1 MGKLNREELQ
11 KLLGCIKKDPRIVVP
26 PLPGYDSG
34 VHFLGDKCM
43 VVSTDPC
50 TDVPEEWFGWL
61 LINYPASDVALFGAK
76 PEYCTINLLGPPK
89 TKPEF
94 FEKAMNQVCEA
105 ANELNMV
112 VVTGHTGTYESVKKM
127 VGVCTAY
134 GTVKKDKLI
143 MPGNVKC
150 GDLILQVKEV
160 GLELL
165 TNFSYLKKDL
175 AKKLFGISQTKQ
187 LMDLIK
193 MQSCVN
199 EAIQLAEMDGVNAM
213 HDATEGGFVSALNE
227 LADVS
232 ELGFQVEREKILIR
246 PETRILQKHFGLSDD
261 EVFSMSSS
269 GSLLVAIDPKNKD
282 IIRKKMGKLG
292 VIFSF
297 VGKFTKNKDR
307 VIFENNKKAS
317 FPQVAVDPY
326 NKILSGKV

>member
-1 MGKLNREELQ
+1 MGKLNQTEL
-11 KLLGCIKKDPRIVVP
+11 KRLLKCIRKDPRILVP
-26 PLPGYDSG
+26 PLRGYDSG

-89 TKPEF
+89 TKPEL
-94 FEKAMNQVCEA
+94 FEKAMNQVYEA

-134 GTVKKDKLI
+134 GTVEKDKLI
-143 MPGNVKC
+143 IPSNIRC

-165 TNFSYLKKDL
+165 TNFSYLKKDW
-175 AKKLFGISQTKQ
+175 AKKLFGITQAKQ
-187 LMDLIK
+187 LMGLIK

-199 EAIQLAEMDGVNAM
+199 EAIYLAKMEGVNAM

-227 LADVS
+227 LADAS
-232 ELGFQVEREKILIR
+232 ELGFQIEREKILIR
-246 PETRILQKHFGLSDD
+246 PETRILQKHFELS
-261 EVFSMSSS
+261 ENEILSMSSA
-269 GSLLVAIDPKNKD
+269 GSFLVAIDSKD
-282 IIRKKMGKLG
+282 KDDIGKKMGKLG
-292 VIFSF
+292 VKSSF
-297 VGKFTKNKDR
+297 VGKFTRNKER
-307 VIFENNKKAS
+307 VIFENNKKAF

-326 NKILSGKV
+326 NKILSG

>member
-1 MGKLNREELQ
+1 MGKLSKEELRR
-11 KLLGCIKKDPRIVVP
+11 LLGCIKKDPRMVVP

-76 PEYCTINLLGPPK
+76 PEYCTINLLGPPR

-94 FEKAMNQVCEA
+94 FEKVMNQVCEA
-105 ANELNMV
+105 ANELDMV

-134 GTVKKDKLI
+134 GTVEKEKLI
-143 MPGNVKC
+143 MPCNVES

-165 TNFSYLKKDL
+165 TNFSYLKNDL
-175 AKKLFGISQTKQ
+175 AKKLFGISQANQ
-187 LMDLIK
+187 LMGLIK
-193 MQSCVN
+193 MQSCVK
-199 EAIQLAEMDGVNAM
+199 EAIHLAEMEGVSAM

-227 LADVS
+227 LADAS
-232 ELGFQVEREKILIR
+232 DLGFQLEKEKILIR
-246 PETRILQKHFGLSDD
+246 PETRILQNHFGLS
-261 EVFSMSSS
+261 ENEIFSMSSA
-269 GSLLVAIDPKNKD
+269 GSMLVAIDPKEKEKA
-282 IIRKKMGKLG
+282 RKKLDKLG
-292 VIFSF
+292 ILSSF
-297 VGKFTKNKDR
+297 MGEFTKSKER
-307 VIFENNKKAS
+307 IIFENNKKAS

-326 NKILSGKV
+326 NKILSG

>member
-11 KLLGCIKKDPRIVVP
+11 KLLGCIKKDTRIVVP

-76 PEYCTINLLGPPK
+76 PEYCTVNLLGPPK

-134 GTVKKDKLI
+134 GTVEKDELI
-143 MPGNVKC
+143 MPGNVKR

-165 TNFSYLKKDL
+165 TNFSYLKKDI
-175 AKKLFGISQTKQ
+175 AEKLFGISQTQQ
-187 LMDLIK
+187 LMGLIK

-199 EAIQLAEMDGVNAM
+199 EAIHLAKMGGVNAM

-227 LADVS
+227 LADAS
-232 ELGFQVEREKILIR
+232 ELGFQLKKEKILIR
-246 PETRILQKHFGLSDD
+246 PETRILQKHFGLS
-261 EVFSMSSS
+261 ENEILSMSSA
-269 GSLLVAIDPKNKD
+269 GSLLVAIDPKDKD
-282 IIRKKMGKLG
+282 DIGKKMGELG
-292 VIFSF
+292 VTYSF
-297 VGKFTKNKDR
+297 VGKFTRNKER

-326 NKILSGKV
+326 NKILSG

>member
-1 MGKLNREELQ
+1 LGKLSTEELQ
-11 KLLGCIKKDPRIVVP
+11 KLLGCIKKDTRIVVP

-76 PEYCTINLLGPPK
+76 PEYCTINLLGPPR
-89 TKPEF
+89 TKPEL
-94 FEKAMNQVCEA
+94 FEKVMNQVCDA

-134 GTVKKDKLI
+134 GTVKKEKLI
-143 MPGNVKC
+143 MPCNVES

-165 TNFSYLKKDL
+165 TNFSYLKNDL
-175 AKKLFGISQTKQ
+175 AKKLFGISKTNR
-187 LMDLIK
+187 LMELIK
-193 MQSCVN
+193 MQSCVY
-199 EAIQLAEMDGVNAM
+199 EAMHLVEIGGVNAM
-213 HDATEGGFVSALNE
+213 HDATEGGFVAAINE
-227 LADVS
+227 LADAS
-232 ELGFQVEREKILIR
+232 ELGFQLERKKMLIR
-246 PETRILQKHFGLSDD
+246 PETKTLQNHFGLS
-261 EVFSMSSS
+261 ENEIFSMSSA
-269 GSLLVAIDPKNKD
+269 GSMLVAIDPKEKDNVRKKLGKKD
-282 IIRKKMGKLG
+282 ILS
-292 VIFSF
+292 SF
-297 VGKFTKNKDR
+297 VGEFTKSKKR
-307 VIFENNKKAS
+307 IIFENNKKTV

-326 NKILSGKV
+326 NKILSG